1 MMCLCVLSILSLCTS
16 FLALFSFL
24 SRLLPAI
31 ILPLK
36 HKLEIL
42 ENEYLPFFNFIM
54 WHFRLSCALS
64 DYQLQ

>member
-1 MMCLCVLSILSLCTS
+1 MMYLAALSTLSLCTS

-24 SRLLPAI
+24 SHLCPAI

-42 ENEYLPFFNFIM
+42 ENEYLPFFSFIT
-54 WHFRLSCALS
+54 
-64 DYQLQ
+64 